1 MAYVYSNILCYK
13 SNEYRLKEKIR
24 NLIMLWKDIE
34 EIAHSLEENY
44 HDAKI
49 ENLKLSDLHELI
61 ISLNEFD
68 DDIDDYPDRNLN
80 AILEAWLELRA

>member
-1 MAYVYSNILCYK
+1 MAYVYSNILYYK

-44 HDAKI
+44 HDATI